1 MVSGSLSN
9 MRDRGSEQEDDAS
22 PPFTYAERFHQAFPQ
37 YLAIGMTSAEYWDG
51 DCTLVVEYRKAEEIR
66 NNKKNQELWLQGM
79 YIYEAL
85 CDVAPVMRAFAKKG
99 TKPHKYPAEPY
110 ALTDKERKKSNEKQE
125 RKVFNKGLAVMEAL
139 TKSMN
144 QKFQQ
149 QALSDAGKEVSD
161 HADNG

>member
-1 MVSGSLSN
+1 
-9 MRDRGSEQEDDAS
+9 
-22 PPFTYAERFHQAFPQ
+22 
-37 YLAIGMTSAEYWDG
+37 MTSAEYWDG

-66 NNKKNQELWLQGM
+66 NTKKNQEMWLQGM

-85 CDVAPVMRAFAKKG
+85 CDVAPIMRAFAKKG

-110 ALTDKERKKSNEKQE
+110 ALTEKERKETTVKQE
-125 RKVFNKGLAVMEAL
+125 RKVFNKGLSMMEAL

-149 QALSDAGKEVSD
+149 QALTDAGKEVSD

>member
-1 MVSGSLSN
+1 
-9 MRDRGSEQEDDAS
+9 
-22 PPFTYAERFHQAFPQ
+22 
-37 YLAIGMTSAEYWDG
+37 MTSAEYWDG